1 MDKEYSDIDDSL
13 KKALDVMECPSEL
26 SEKELVETLKD
37 EEVLQACRDIMD
49 IKLALLQQHTPGAI
63 DTKAELA
70 RFKAKHTKRKTAK
83 LKSIIS
89 AIAVAAI
96 LGGIIFII
104 PDELNLFSTPDPIT
118 VFTAD
123 NAPQQITLQT
133 ENGDKVILGDERNN
147 KKVAAKTKEYLDYS
161 RSKKTV
167 ANVPTA
173 QNTIQTHTLT
183 IPRGQSFEV
192 ILCDGSKVWLNA
204 NSRLI
209 YPTAF
214 IEKERIVYLE
224 GEAYFKVSPNKEQ
237 PFIVKTQ
244 TLQTRVLGTEFNV
257 RSYSPED
264 SHVVLINGKV
274 EVSNIKGGAYTTI
287 TPGEDAHLQSDG
299 NFILTEVNLD
309 SYIYW
314 KDGFFYFDDV
324 TLLDIMQNLGRW
336 YNVSIE
342 FRNKEAMDF
351 KMHFAADR
359 RQSLEYTIKLLNR
372 MKKVTVTQRDNTLT
386 ID

>member
-1 MDKEYSDIDDSL
+1 MDKEYNDIDDSL
-13 KKALDVMECPSEL
+13 KRALEIMECPSEL
-26 SEKELVETLKD
+26 SEKKIAETLKD
-37 EEVLQACRDIMD
+37 EEALQACRDIMD
-49 IKLALLQQHTPGAI
+49 IKLALLQDHAPEAI

-70 RFKAKHTKRKTAK
+70 HFKAKHTKRKTAK
-83 LKSIIS
+83 LKLITN

-104 PDELNLFSTPDPIT
+104 PDKLSLFSTPDPIT

-147 KKVAAKTKEYLDYS
+147 KKAAAKTKEYLDYS
-161 RSKKTV
+161 RSKKV
-167 ANVPTA
+167 IANVPNA

-214 IEKERIVYLE
+214 IGKERIVYLE
-224 GEAYFKVSPNKEQ
+224 GEAYFKVTPNKEQ

-244 TLQTRVLGTEFNV
+244 TIQTRVLGTEFNI

-274 EVSNIKGGAYTTI
+274 EVSNTKGGAYTTV

-342 FRNKEAMDF
+342 FRNKESMDY